1 MIKKQLFIALLLLLL
16 IPAVTVGAGVLFSLI
31 NPEIAAGHPNYS
43 RNWHL
48 LYSLKMG
55 VMYTSFLT
63 ILALYLLGCFLVIR
77 SKHQSRAWLLLALL
91 GPLGFAVL
99 SVLNDRAPSQAD
111 RYSRF
116 VRDLNMWIRVG
127 YELCSF
133 VVIWELAEQIMILK
147 RNLMIWHESV
157 TTGMSTAQIIAIQ
170 DASSG
175 MWAFGEG
182 LEVMFFV
189 ILLYLLRP
197 ILFNLIASVI
207 VRRSPGNPNV
217 PGLRAEG

>member
-1 MIKKQLFIALLLLLL
+1 MIKKQLLVALLLLLL
-16 IPAVTVGAGVLFSLI
+16 IPAVTVGAGILFSLI
-31 NPEIAAGHPNYS
+31 NPEIAAGHPNYA

-48 LYSLKMG
+48 LNSLKLG
-55 VMYTSFLT
+55 VMYSSFLV

-77 SKHQSRAWLLLALL
+77 SKQQSRLWLVLAPF

-99 SVLNDRAPSQAD
+99 SVLNDRAPSETD
-111 RYSRF
+111 RYTRF
-116 VRDLNMWIRVG
+116 LRGMNAWVRAG
-127 YELCSF
+127 YEICSF
-133 VVIWELAEQIMILK
+133 IVIWELGEQIMILK
-147 RNLMIWHESV
+147 RNLMIWYQSV
-157 TTGMSTAQIIAIQ
+157 TTGVSTAQILAIQ

-197 ILFNLIASVI
+197 ILFNLVAGAMA
-207 VRRSPGNPNV
+207 RPSPKAP
-217 PGLRAEG
+217 